1 MPKKTSN
8 KSEYIKSIKNV
19 SYMHNSDHMVGIKI
33 TTDKSEIMLSICD
46 EESCCEKW
54 DYSKVKD
61 FNVKDLIGAKIL
73 SFKEKMCGKNDGEG
87 PKRLELIIKVQ
98 KTNEKLDEIKL
109 FVENNHNGY
118 YPHTYHIKYPNVDDD
133 GIL

>member
-1 MPKKTSN
+1 MSKKTSK

-19 SYMHNSDHMVGIKI
+19 SYMHNSDHMLGVKI
-33 TTDKSEIMLSICD
+33 STDKSEIMLSICD

-54 DYSKVKD
+54 DYSKAKD
-61 FNVKDLIGAKIL
+61 FNIKELIGSKII
-73 SFKEKMCGKNDGEG
+73 SFKEKMSGKDDEEG
-87 PKRLELIIKVQ
+87 PKRLELIIQVQ
-98 KTNEKLDEIKL
+98 KINGKSDEIKL

-118 YPHTYHIKYPNVDDD
+118 YPHTYHIKYLNVDDD